1 MRLTIQQMALMSRL
15 LDEALP
21 LDEAARRRWLADLSP
36 EYQDLAQVLRAALL
50 PDATKS
56 AELQSFLEVPPN
68 LLDVDAAG
76 GLEPGANVGPYE
88 LLRSLGQGGMAEV
101 WLARRADGAFK
112 REVALKLPLLSHLR
126 LDLAQRFAVERDIL
140 ASLEHPHIARLY
152 DAGIDA
158 RGCPY
163 LAMEYVQGQPL
174 TEWCDAKRLGL
185 SDRLALFLQVL
196 EAVRFAHEKQ
206 VIHRDLKPS
215 NILVTQSAQVR
226 LLDFGVAK
234 LLESDEADKTS
245 LTSIY
250 GRALTPDYAS
260 PELLRGDL
268 VDARSDVYSLGV
280 LLYELLTGSRPYRLK
295 SAASMGLLE
304 QAIGTLEIKKP
315 SELHSLTASAD
326 RPPASD
332 AWARQLRGDLDA
344 IALKA
349 LDREPSKRYQSAA
362 AFAEDIER
370 HLAGKPIQAVP
381 APITDR
387 LYKFTL
393 RNRSAVA
400 VAAAALAAI
409 IVTVGYTIHR
419 ETASRASI
427 TASAIALPVSIRAAA
442 PHQTIDASTA
452 GTATAPERSVAVL
465 PFVDMSEK
473 KDQAYFADGLAEE
486 LLDLL
491 AQVPDLKVPARS
503 SSFYFRGSPVQVRN
517 VGHELGVA
525 YVLEGGV
532 RKAGDTIRVSVQL
545 VRADTGYQVWSD
557 TYERDVRDIFKV
569 QDEISAAVVD
579 AFKLRL
585 SSPGPQLAERR
596 TASPEAYDQYLRGK
610 HFYQLG
616 NYDGLLAARDAYR
629 RAIELDPNFGPAF
642 AGLAN
647 AEYLTVK
654 DFSDTDQPDVIRR
667 AMEHADHAVALAP
680 ALAEAYSGR
689 ALLRYIQHD
698 WGGARGDLQ
707 RALALDP
714 SDVKANRRM
723 VLLQLSL
730 GNVDAAVAAQRHVVD
745 LDPLDMDSV
754 EIFAM
759 TYYYAGQGA
768 DARRTFEKIRVFSPN
783 YEGLSGNAGFSYVAD
798 RQPAAARR
806 ECEPHPDDT
815 ARACL
820 AAAEHALGHDDRA
833 RAILADLIEKHPRRA
848 SYVIAKAY
856 GFSGN
861 AALAFEWL
869 NRAFSAQ
876 AKLLTNVKS
885 EPAFHA
891 LHGDPRYLALLRKMN
906 LPE

>member
-21 LDEAARRRWLADLSP
+21 LDEAARRRWLVDLSP
-36 EYQDLAQVLRAALL
+36 EYQDFLQALRAALL
-50 PDATKS
+50 PDATRS
-56 AELQSFLEVPPN
+56 AEFQSFLQTPVRLE
-68 LLDVDAAG
+68 DVDADS
-76 GLEPGANVGPYE
+76 GLQPGANIGPYV
-88 LLRSLGQGGMAEV
+88 LLRSLGAGGMAEV
-101 WLARRADGAFK
+101 WLAQRADGAFK
-112 REVALKLPLLSHLR
+112 REVALKLPLLRQLR
-126 LDLAQRFAVERDIL
+126 QDLAQRFAVERDIL
-140 ASLEHPHIARLY
+140 ASLEHPNIARLY
-152 DAGIDA
+152 DAGIDTS
-158 RGCPY
+158 GCPY

-174 TEWCDAKRLGL
+174 TEWCDAQSLGL
-185 SDRLALFLQVL
+185 SGRLKLFLQVL

-206 VIHRDLKPS
+206 IIHRDLKPS

-234 LLESDEADKTS
+234 LLDEDEADQTP

-260 PELLRGDL
+260 PELLRGDV
-268 VDARSDVYSLGV
+268 VDVRSDVYSLGV
-280 LLYELLTGSRPYRLK
+280 LLYELLTGIRPYRLK
-295 SAASMGLLE
+295 SAASMGLIE
-304 QAIGTLEIKKP
+304 QAIGTLEVKKP
-315 SELHSLTASAD
+315 STLRGL
-326 RPPASD
+326 PASPD
-332 AWARQLRGDLDA
+332 RTPGTDVSARQLRGDLDA

-370 HLAGKPIQAVP
+370 HLARKPIRARP
-381 APITDR
+381 ARIADR
-387 LYKFTL
+387 LFKFAL
-393 RNRSAVA
+393 RNGSAVA
-400 VAAAALAAI
+400 VAAMALVAI
-409 IVTVGYTIHR
+409 VVTVGYAIHR
-419 ETASRASI
+419 DSATRA
-427 TASAIALPVSIRAAA
+427 TMAASATALPVSIHAGA
-442 PHQTIDASTA
+442 PPATIDASTA
-452 GTATAPERSVAVL
+452 AAAPERSVAVL

-473 KDQAYFADGLAEE
+473 KDQADFADGLAEE

-491 AQVPDLKVPARS
+491 AQMPDLKVPARS
-503 SSFYFRGSPVQVRN
+503 SSFFFKGSSVQVKN
-517 VGHELGVA
+517 IGHDLGVA

-545 VRADTGYQVWSD
+545 VRADTGYQVWSQS
-557 TYERDVRDIFKV
+557 YERNVRDIFKV

-579 AFKLRL
+579 ALKLRL

-616 NYDGLLAARDAYR
+616 NYDGLLAARDAFR
-629 RAIELDPNFGPAF
+629 KAIELDPNFGPAF

-654 DFSDTDQPDVIRR
+654 DFSDTDQPDVIRQ
-667 AMEHADHAVALAP
+667 AMDHADHAVALAP

-689 ALLRYIQHD
+689 ALLRYVQHD
-698 WGGARGDLQ
+698 WDGARNDLQ
-707 RALALDP
+707 KALALDP

-730 GNVDAAVAAQRHVVD
+730 GNVVAAVAAQRHVVD

-754 EIFAM
+754 EILAM
-759 TYYYAGQGA
+759 TYYFAGQGA
-768 DARRTFEKIRVFSPN
+768 DARRTFERMRVFSPN
-783 YEGLSGNAGFSYVAD
+783 YEGLSGNTGFSYLAD

-820 AAAEHALGHDDRA
+820 AAAEHALGHDASA
-833 RAILADLIEKHPRRA
+833 RAILAELIEKHPRRA
-848 SYVIAKAY
+848 SYFIAKAY

-861 AALAFEWL
+861 SALAFEWL

-885 EPAFHA
+885 EPAFRS
-891 LHGDPRYLALLRKMN
+891 LHGDPRYLALLRKMK

>member
-1 MRLTIQQMALMSRL
+1 MRLTIQQMALMSRF

-21 LDEAARRRWLADLSP
+21 LDETARRRWLADLSP
-36 EYQDLAQVLRAALL
+36 EYQDLAQALRAALL

-56 AELQSFLEVPPN
+56 AELQTFLDMLPD
-68 LLDVDAAG
+68 LQDVDAAV
-76 GLEPGANVGPYE
+76 GLRPGANVGPYV
-88 LLRSLGQGGMAEV
+88 LLRSLGAGGMAEV

-112 REVALKLPLLSHLR
+112 REVALKLPLLRQLR
-126 LDLAQRFAVERDIL
+126 QDLAQRFTVERDIL
-140 ASLEHPHIARLY
+140 ASLEHPNIARLY
-152 DAGIDA
+152 DAGIDIS
-158 RGCPY
+158 GCPY

-174 TEWCDAKRLGL
+174 TDWCDAHSLGISARLE
-185 SDRLALFLQVL
+185 LFLQVL

-234 LLESDEADKTS
+234 LLAGDEADKTS

-268 VDARSDVYSLGV
+268 VDVRSDVYSLGV
-280 LLYELLTGSRPYRLK
+280 LLYELLTGIRPYRLK

-315 SELHSLTASAD
+315 SMWHSL
-326 RPPASD
+326 PASEDRTPATD

-344 IALKA
+344 IVLKA
-349 LDREPSKRYQSAA
+349 LDKEPLKRYQSAA

-370 HLAGKPIQAVP
+370 YLARKPIQALP
-381 APITDR
+381 ARITDR
-387 LYKFTL
+387 LWKFAL

-400 VAAAALAAI
+400 VAAMALAAI
-409 IVTVGYTIHR
+409 IVVVGYTIHR
-419 ETASRASI
+419 ETAARAGLAAGA
-427 TASAIALPVSIRAAA
+427 TELPVSIRAGA
-442 PHQTIDASTA
+442 PPATVDASIA
-452 GTATAPERSVAVL
+452 AAAAERSVAVL

-473 KDQAYFADGLAEE
+473 KDQEYFADGLAEE

-503 SSFYFRGSPVQVRN
+503 SSFYFKGSSVQVKN
-517 VGHELGVA
+517 VGHDLGVA

-532 RKAGDTIRVSVQL
+532 RKAGDTIRVSVRL
-545 VRADTGYQVWSD
+545 VRADSGYQVWSQS
-557 TYERDVRDIFKV
+557 YERNVRDVFKV

-579 AFKLRL
+579 ALKLRL

-596 TASPEAYDQYLRGK
+596 TANSEAYDQYLRAK

-616 NYDGLLAARDAYR
+616 DYDGMLAARDAFR

-642 AGLAN
+642 AGLAM
-647 AEYLTVK
+647 AEYLAVR
-654 DFSDTDQPDVIRR
+654 DFSDTDQPDVIRQ

-680 ALAEAYSGR
+680 SLAEAYSDR
-689 ALLRYIQHD
+689 ALLHYVQYD
-698 WGGARGDLQ
+698 WAGARADLQ

-730 GNVDAAVAAQRHVVD
+730 GNVAAALAAQRHVVD

-754 EIFAM
+754 EILAM
-759 TYYYAGQGA
+759 SYYYAGQGA
-768 DARRTFEKIRVFSPN
+768 DARRTFERMRAFTPN
-783 YEGLSGNAGFSYVAD
+783 FQGLSGNAGFSYLAD

-806 ECEPHPDDT
+806 ECEQHPDDT

-820 AAAEHALGHDDRA
+820 AAAEHALGHDERA
-833 RAILADLIEKHPRRA
+833 QAILADLVEKHPRRA
-848 SYVIAKAY
+848 CYVIAKAY
-856 GFSGN
+856 GYSGN
-861 AALAFEWL
+861 AALAFDWL

-876 AKLLTNVKS
+876 AKLLTNLKS
-885 EPAFHA
+885 EPAFRV
-891 LHGDPRYLALLRKMN
+891 LRGDARYLALLRKMK

>member
-1 MRLTIQQMALMSRL
+1 MKLTIRQMALMSRL

-21 LDEAARRRWLADLSP
+21 LDEAGRRRWLADLSP
-36 EYQDLAQVLRAALL
+36 EYQDLAQALRAALL

-56 AELQSFLEVPPN
+56 AEVQSFLEMPPN
-68 LLDVDAAG
+68 LQDVDAAA
-76 GLEPGANVGPYE
+76 GLKPGANVGPYE
-88 LLRSLGQGGMAEV
+88 LVRSLGQGGMAEV

-112 REVALKLPLLSHLR
+112 REVALKLPLLRQLR
-126 LDLAQRFAVERDIL
+126 QDLAQRFAVERDIL
-140 ASLEHPHIARLY
+140 ASLEHPNIARLY

-158 RGCPY
+158 NGCPY

-174 TEWCDAKRLGL
+174 SDWCNAQNLGL
-185 SDRLALFLQVL
+185 SDRLKLFLQVL

-234 LLESDEADKTS
+234 LLEGDEADKTS

-268 VDARSDVYSLGV
+268 VDVRSDVYSLGV
-280 LLYELLTGSRPYRLK
+280 LLYELLTGIRPYRLK

-315 SELHSLTASAD
+315 SMLRSL
-326 RPPASD
+326 PAGAGRAPAID
-332 AWARQLRGDLDA
+332 VWTRQLRGDLDV

-349 LDREPSKRYQSAA
+349 LDKEPSKRYQSAA

-370 HLAGKPIQAVP
+370 YLARKPILALP
-381 APITDR
+381 SRITDR
-387 LYKFTL
+387 LYKFAL
-393 RNRSAVA
+393 RNGPAVA
-400 VAAAALAAI
+400 IAAMALAAV
-409 IVTVGYTIHR
+409 IVAVGYAIHR
-419 ETASRASI
+419 ETATRAKI
-427 TASAIALPVSIRAAA
+427 AASATALPVSIHAGSPPA
-442 PHQTIDASTA
+442 TSDASTA
-452 GTATAPERSVAVL
+452 AAAPERSVAVL

-473 KDQAYFADGLAEE
+473 KDQEYFADGLAEE
-486 LLDLL
+486 LLNLL
-491 AQVPDLKVPARS
+491 AQMPDLKVPARS
-503 SSFYFRGSPVQVRN
+503 SSFYFKGSSVQVKN
-517 VGHELGVA
+517 VGRDLGVA
-525 YVLEGGV
+525 YLLEGGV

-545 VRADTGYQVWSD
+545 VRADSGYQVWSQS
-557 TYERDVRDIFKV
+557 YERNVRDIFKV

-579 AFKLRL
+579 ALKLRL
-585 SSPGPQLAERR
+585 SSPSPQLAERR
-596 TASPEAYDQYLRGK
+596 TANPEAYDQYLRGK

-616 NYDGLLAARDAYR
+616 NYDGLLAARDAFR
-629 RAIELDPNFGPAF
+629 KAIELDPNFGPAF

-654 DFSDTDQPDVIRR
+654 DFSDTDQPDVIRQ
-667 AMEHADHAVALAP
+667 AMDHADHAVALAP

-689 ALLRYIQHD
+689 ALLRYVQHD

-707 RALALDP
+707 KALALDP

-730 GNVDAAVAAQRHVVD
+730 GNVVAAVAAQRHVVE

-754 EIFAM
+754 EILAM
-759 TYYYAGQGA
+759 TYYFAGQGA
-768 DARRTFEKIRVFSPN
+768 DARRTFERMRVFSPN
-783 YEGLSGNAGFSYVAD
+783 YEGLSGNVGFSYLAD

-806 ECEPHPDDT
+806 ECEPHADDT

-820 AAAEHALGHDDRA
+820 AAAEHALGHDERA
-833 RAILADLIEKHPRRA
+833 RAILAELIEKHPRRA
-848 SYVIAKAY
+848 CYVIAKAY

-861 AALAFEWL
+861 SALAFEWL

-885 EPAFHA
+885 EPAFRA
-891 LHGDPRYLALLRKMN
+891 LRGDPRYLALLRKMK

>member
-1 MRLTIQQMALMSRL
+1 MKLTIQQMALMSRL

-21 LDEAARRRWLADLSP
+21 LDEAARRRWLENLSP
-36 EYQDLAQVLRAALL
+36 ECQDLAQALRSALL
-50 PDATKS
+50 PDSTKS
-56 AELQSFLEVPPN
+56 AELQSFLEMPPG
-68 LLDVDAAG
+68 LQVVDAPS
-76 GLEPGANVGPYE
+76 GLQPGANVGPYE
-88 LLRSLGQGGMAEV
+88 LVRSLGAGGMAEV

-112 REVALKLPLLSHLR
+112 REMALKLPLLRQLR
-126 LDLAQRFAVERDIL
+126 QDLAQRFAVERDIL

-152 DAGIDA
+152 DAGVDTS
-158 RGCPY
+158 GCPY

-174 TEWCDAKRLGL
+174 TDWCDAQSLDL
-185 SDRLALFLQVL
+185 SDRLKLFLQVL
-196 EAVRFAHEKQ
+196 EAVRYAHEKQ
-206 VIHRDLKPS
+206 VLHRDLKPS
-215 NILVTQSAQVR
+215 NILVTPSAQVR

-234 LLESDEADKTS
+234 LLEGEEADKTA

-268 VDARSDVYSLGV
+268 VDVRSDVYSLGV
-280 LLYELLTGSRPYRLK
+280 LLYELLTGTRPYRLK

-315 SELHSLTASAD
+315 SLLHGLRAGED
-326 RPPASD
+326 RAPLSD
-332 AWARQLRGDLDA
+332 ARARQLRGDLDA

-349 LDREPSKRYQSAA
+349 LDKQPSKRYQSAA
-362 AFAEDIER
+362 ALADDIER
-370 HLAGKPIQAVP
+370 YLAGKPIQALP
-381 APITDR
+381 ARITDR
-387 LYKFTL
+387 LRKFAL
-393 RNRSAVA
+393 RNKSAVA
-400 VAAAALAAI
+400 VAATALAAI
-409 IVTVGYTIHR
+409 IVTVAYTIHR
-419 ETASRASI
+419 ETATGAAPA
-427 TASAIALPVSIRAAA
+427 TIAATTAAA
-442 PHQTIDASTA
+442 V
-452 GTATAPERSVAVL
+452 PERSVAVL

-473 KDQAYFADGLAEE
+473 KDQEYFADGLAEE

-503 SSFYFRGSPVQVRN
+503 SSFYFRDSSVQVKN
-517 VGHELGVA
+517 VGHDLGVA

-545 VRADTGYQVWSD
+545 VRADSGYQVWSD
-557 TYERDVRDIFKV
+557 TYERNVRDIFKV

-629 RAIELDPNFGPAF
+629 RAIELDPTFGPAF

-689 ALLRYIQHD
+689 ALLRYVQHD
-698 WGGARGDLQ
+698 WGGARDDLQ
-707 RALALDP
+707 KALALDP

-730 GNVDAAVAAQRHVVD
+730 GNVAAAVVAQRRVVD

-754 EIFAM
+754 EILGM
-759 TYYYAGQGA
+759 SYYYAGQGA
-768 DARRTFEKIRVFSPN
+768 DARRTFERIRAFSPN
-783 YEGLSGNAGFSYVAD
+783 YEGLSGNAGFSYLAD

-806 ECEPHPDDT
+806 ACELHPDDT
-815 ARACL
+815 ALACL
-820 AAAEHALGHDDRA
+820 AAAEHALGHEERA

-848 SYVIAKAY
+848 CYVIAKAY
-856 GFSGN
+856 GYSAN

-869 NRAFSAQ
+869 SRSFSAQ

-885 EPAFHA
+885 EPAFYA
-891 LHGDPRYLALLRKMN
+891 LHGDPRYLALLRKMK

>member
-36 EYQDLAQVLRAALL
+36 EYQDLAQALRAALL

-56 AELQSFLEVPPN
+56 AQVQSFLEVLPD
-68 LLDVDAAG
+68 LQDVDDAAV
-76 GLEPGANVGPYE
+76 GLQPGANVGPYV
-88 LLRSLGQGGMAEV
+88 LLRLLGAGGMAEV

-112 REVALKLPLLSHLR
+112 RDVALKLPLLRKLR
-126 LDLAQRFAVERDIL
+126 QDLAQRFAVERDIL
-140 ASLEHPHIARLY
+140 ASLEHPNIARLY
-152 DAGIDA
+152 DAGIDTS
-158 RGCPY
+158 GCPY
-163 LAMEYVQGQPL
+163 LAMEYVRGQPL
-174 TEWCDAKRLGL
+174 TDWCAAQCLGL
-185 SDRLALFLQVL
+185 SDRLKLFLQVL

-215 NILVTQSAQVR
+215 NILVTELAQVR

-234 LLESDEADKTS
+234 LLEGAEADKTS

-260 PELLRGDL
+260 PELLRGDP
-268 VDARSDVYSLGV
+268 VDVRSDIYSLGV
-280 LLYELLTGSRPYRLK
+280 LLYELLTGIRPYRLK

-315 SELHSLTASAD
+315 SMLHSLPASAD
-326 RPPASD
+326 RSPATD
-332 AWARQLRGDLDA
+332 AWIRQLRGDLDA

-362 AFAEDIER
+362 AFTEDIER
-370 HLAGKPIQAVP
+370 YLARKPIRARP
-381 APITDR
+381 ARITDH
-387 LYKFTL
+387 LHKFAL
-393 RNRSAVA
+393 RNRSVVA
-400 VAAAALAAI
+400 IGAIALAII
-409 IVTVGYTIHR
+409 IVTVGYTIH
-419 ETASRASI
+419 ETAARSTLA
-427 TASAIALPVSIRAAA
+427 ASAAALPVSIRSGA
-442 PHQTIDASTA
+442 PPATIDASTV
-452 GTATAPERSVAVL
+452 ATPAPERSVAVL

-473 KDQAYFADGLAEE
+473 KDQEYFADGLAEE

-491 AQVPDLKVPARS
+491 AQIPDLKVPARS
-503 SSFYFRGSPVQVRN
+503 SSFYFKGSSVQVKN
-517 VGHELGVA
+517 VGHDLGVA

-545 VRADTGYQVWSD
+545 VRADSGYQVWSD
-557 TYERDVRDIFKV
+557 TYERNVRDIFKV

-579 AFKLRL
+579 SLKLRL

-596 TASPEAYDQYLRGK
+596 TAIPEAYDQYLRGR
-610 HFYQLG
+610 HLYQLG
-616 NYDGLLAARDAYR
+616 NYEGLLAARDAYR
-629 RAIELDPNFGPAF
+629 RATELDPKFAPAF
-642 AGLAN
+642 AGLAM
-647 AEYLTVK
+647 AEYLAVK
-654 DFSDTDQPDVIRR
+654 DFSDTDQPDVIRQ
-667 AMEHADHAVALAP
+667 AMDHADHAVALAP
-680 ALAEAYSGR
+680 ALAEAYSDR
-689 ALLRYIQHD
+689 ALLHYVQYD
-698 WGGARGDLQ
+698 WVGARADLQ
-707 RALALDP
+707 KALSLDP
-714 SDVKANRRM
+714 NDVKANRRM

-730 GNVDAAVAAQRHVVD
+730 GNVVAALAAQQHVVD

-754 EIFAM
+754 EILAM
-759 TYYYAGQGA
+759 SYYYAGQGA
-768 DARRTFEKIRVFSPN
+768 DARRTFDRMRVFSPN
-783 YEGLSGNAGFSYVAD
+783 YEGLSGNAGFSYLAD

-806 ECEPHPDDT
+806 ECEPLPDDT

-820 AAAEHALGHDDRA
+820 AAAEHVLGHEQRA
-833 RAILADLIEKHPRRA
+833 QVILADLIEKHPRRA
-848 SYVIAKAY
+848 SYVIARAY
-856 GFSGN
+856 GYSGN
-861 AALAFEWL
+861 AALTFEWL

-891 LHGDPRYLALLRKMN
+891 LRGDPRYLALLRKLK

>member
-1 MRLTIQQMALMSRL
+1 MRLTIQQMTLMSRL

-21 LDEAARRRWLADLSP
+21 LDEAGRRLWLADLSP
-36 EYQDLAQVLRAALL
+36 EYQSLAEALRAALL
-50 PDATKS
+50 PEKTQS
-56 AELQSFLEVPPN
+56 AEVQSLEMLPDLQ
-68 LLDVDAAG
+68 DVDAAG
-76 GLEPGANVGPYE
+76 GLQPGANVGPYE
-88 LLRSLGQGGMAEV
+88 LLRSLGAGGMAEV

-112 REVALKLPLLSHLR
+112 REVALKLPLLSLLR
-126 LDLAQRFAVERDIL
+126 QDLAQRFALERDIL

-152 DAGIDA
+152 DAGIDDSG
-158 RGCPY
+158 RPY

-174 TEWCDAKRLGL
+174 TDWCDAHRLAL
-185 SDRLALFLQVL
+185 SDRLKLFLQIL

-215 NILVTQSAQVR
+215 NILVTESAQVR

-234 LLESDEADKTS
+234 LLEGDEADKTP

-260 PELLRGDL
+260 PELLRGDP
-268 VDARSDVYSLGV
+268 VDARSDVYSLGI

-304 QAIGTLEIKKP
+304 QAIGSLEIEKP
-315 SELHSLTASAD
+315 SVLHSLAASAD
-326 RPPASD
+326 RAPLNEAY
-332 AWARQLRGDLDA
+332 ARQLRGDLDA

-370 HLAGKPIQAVP
+370 YLAGKPIQALP
-381 APITDR
+381 ARITDR
-387 LYKFTL
+387 LWKFAL

-400 VAAAALAAI
+400 VAATALAAI
-409 IVTVGYTIHR
+409 IVTVGYALHR
-419 ETASRASI
+419 E
-427 TASAIALPVSIRAAA
+427 SATRPTIAAGAAAVQVSIHAAA
-442 PHQTIDASTA
+442 PPATIDASTGA
-452 GTATAPERSVAVL
+452 AAAPERSVAVL
-465 PFVDMSEK
+465 PFIDMSEK
-473 KDQAYFADGLAEE
+473 KDQEYFADGLAEE

-491 AQVPDLKVPARS
+491 AQMPDLKVPARS
-503 SSFYFRGSPVQVRN
+503 SSFYFKGRSVQVKN
-517 VGHELGVA
+517 VGHDLGVA

-532 RKAGDTIRVSVQL
+532 RKAGDTIRVSVRL
-545 VRADTGYQVWSD
+545 IRADSGYQVWSD
-557 TYERDVRDIFKV
+557 TYERNVRDIFKV

-579 AFKLRL
+579 ALKVRL

-596 TASPEAYDQYLRGK
+596 TTNPEAYDQYLRGK

-616 NYDGLLAARDAYR
+616 DYDGLLAARDAYR
-629 RAIELDPNFGPAF
+629 RAIDLDPNFGPAF

-654 DFSDTDQPDVIRR
+654 DFSDTEQPDVIRR

-689 ALLRYIQHD
+689 ALLRYVQHD
-698 WGGARGDLQ
+698 WDGARGDLQ
-707 RALALDP
+707 KALALDP

-730 GNVDAAVAAQRHVVD
+730 GNVAAAVVAQRHVVD

-754 EIFAM
+754 EILAM
-759 TYYYAGQGA
+759 SYYYAGQGA
-768 DARRTFEKIRVFSPN
+768 DARRTFERIRVFSPN
-783 YEGLSGNAGFSYVAD
+783 YEALSGNAGFSHLAD
-798 RQPAAARR
+798 GQPAAARR

-820 AAAEHALGHDDRA
+820 AAAEHALGHDERA

-848 SYVIAKAY
+848 CYVIAKAY

-861 AALAFEWL
+861 PALAFEWL

-891 LHGDPRYLALLRKMN
+891 LRGDPRYLALLRKMN